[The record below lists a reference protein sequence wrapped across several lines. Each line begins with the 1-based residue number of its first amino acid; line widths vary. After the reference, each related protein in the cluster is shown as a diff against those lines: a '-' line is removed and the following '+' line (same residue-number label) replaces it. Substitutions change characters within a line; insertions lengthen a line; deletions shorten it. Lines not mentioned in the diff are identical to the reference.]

1 MEKVPH
7 LCIDESMH
15 SMDDTFASALFVRE
29 KLSLNGCVLRNEH
42 AKKDL

>member
-15 SMDDTFASALFVRE
+15 SMDDTFASALFARE
-29 KLSLNGCVLRNEH
+29 KLSLNGCILRNEH
-42 AKKDL
+42 ANNDL